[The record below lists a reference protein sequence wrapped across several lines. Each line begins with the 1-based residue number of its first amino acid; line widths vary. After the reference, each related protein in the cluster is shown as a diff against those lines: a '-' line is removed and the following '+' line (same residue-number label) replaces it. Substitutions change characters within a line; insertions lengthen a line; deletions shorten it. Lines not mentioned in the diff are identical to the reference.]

1 MFLSNSN
8 MQLRIKNFHGFHSV
22 EFDDQQI
29 KEDETLLKVI
39 PKVTV
44 VLEGVIGD
52 HHLST
57 LVIDNNSTSKEEQ
70 LLSLSNAIPGHLIA
84 YEDME
89 DDLLLAGDLNWK
101 QILKD
106 FVRLA
111 KRIRIIP
118 VKEKSRRGRWGGVES

>member
-1 MFLSNSN
+1 MFPNSSN
-8 MQLRIKNFHGFHSV
+8 MQLCIKNFHGFHSA
-22 EFDDQQI
+22 EFDDQQN
-29 KEDETLLKVI
+29 KEDEILLKVI

-57 LVIDNNSTSKEEQ
+57 PVIDNNSTSEEEQ

-89 DDLLLAGDLNWK
+89 DDLLLTGDLNWK
-101 QILKD
+101 D
-106 FVRLA
+106 FVRAA

-118 VKEKSRRGRWGGVES
+118 VKAKSRRGREGG

>member
-101 QILKD
+101 D